1 MSATIAKLIPNTDTP
16 TVLVLLKTESII
28 DLREGGIIVSSAD
41 LELAQGKRRRAT
53 EKGILNPL
61 LMTVMLQVNFVI
73 SLR

>member
-1 MSATIAKLIPNTDTP
+1 M
-16 TVLVLLKTESII
+16 LKTESII

-41 LELAQGKRRRAT
+41 LELAQGKRRRAI

-61 LMTVMLQVNFVI
+61 LITVMLQVNFVI